1 MNAKMNVVYLQS
13 VGHVLAVVT
22 RTAEPPNAG
31 TDVSPF
37 VGDGLHVR
45 GLGVPPTSSPWTDF
59 NAQDFVI
66 PPNQLAVLPT
76 DLDPTV
82 LLAPRTSYVDSN
94 HKVQSLNGS
103 ISNASYSAPKVAITL
118 FANTAVPL
126 DVLVLIEG
134 QSLGAPLSLSGTISA
149 STNSTNVSTPSLSLG
164 SYYALVFVATF
175 IPYVKPFTIS

>member
-1 MNAKMNVVYLQS
+1 MSPQMNVVYLQN
-13 VGHVLAVVT
+13 VGHILAVAT
-22 RTAEPPNAG
+22 RTAERANAG

-45 GLGVPPTSSPWTDF
+45 GLGDPGSSPWTDF
-59 NAQDFVI
+59 NARDFVI
-66 PPNQLAVLPT
+66 PPTHLAVLPT

-94 HKVQSLNGS
+94 NKVQSLNGN
-103 ISNASYSAPKVAITL
+103 ISSASYSAPKITITL
-118 FANTAVPL
+118 SGNTAVPL

-134 QSLGAPLSLSGTISA
+134 QSLGTPLPLSGTISA
-149 STNSTNVSTPSLSLG
+149 STLSTDVSTPSLSPG

-175 IPYVKPFTIS
+175 APYVEPFSIW